1 LLYPFFKSPRLTAFG
16 LKDFDEMVES
26 SVASGLEP
34 LLLGPG
40 VLGLLGLEFS
50 FFNGTKEHFI
60 IVSGGLVSTNSEQW
74 RGLFSRG
81 VNSAR
86 QKPTVKS
93 SPHIYVIIFSLS
105 TKTPNSH
112 TGEIITISLTVGFTI
127 D

>member
-1 LLYPFFKSPRLTAFG
+1 VEPDTKTKSPRLTTFG

-60 IVSGGLVSTNSEQW
+60 IGELVSINSEQW

-93 SPHIYVIIFSLS
+93 SPHITLFLIR
-105 TKTPNSH
+105 TQAK
-112 TGEIITISLTVGFTI
+112 
-127 D
+127 